1 MNTPTALSILAAGVA
16 TFAFGLTRPIPPAPE
31 DPAPQGYVI
40 PAGCWTVG
48 EVPLA
53 PLPRSAYVEYQD
65 GRQVH
70 TDRPLV
76 VDRAF
81 REVLTAYDAPRFD
94 VIALCR
100 RGVA

>member
-1 MNTPTALSILAAGVA
+1 MNTPTALSILAAGAA
-16 TFAFGLTRPIPPAPE
+16 TFAIGLTRPIVPAPE
-31 DPAPQGYVI
+31 VPEPGYVI

-53 PLPRSAYVEYQD
+53 PLPRSAYVEYRD

-94 VIALCR
+94 TIALCR
-100 RGVA
+100 VDVP